1 MKFLHNL
8 FETTEPHF
16 EKGGRFAK
24 WYPFF
29 EAIQSFAFST
39 KNVTKSRVH
48 VRDSLDT
55 KRYMSIVLFSLKPVL
70 FFGIYNAG
78 YQAFKAAGLPIEFL
92 PTFTEGLKIVV
103 PLIIVSYVVGL
114 FWEFLFAIVRG
125 HEINEGFLVTGLLYP
140 LILPPTIPLWQAAIG
155 ITFGVI
161 VGKEVFGGTGRNF
174 LNPALTARAFVFF
187 AYPAQM
193 SGAVWTSLTAAK
205 DQLVDGF
212 SGATA
217 LAVAAITPVQQS
229 AEQNLIEAGFS
240 LKDLFIGFVPGSVG
254 ETSVLFILMGAI
266 LLLVTG
272 VGSWRTMLGSV
283 LGATGMVLIFNTFA
297 GPDSLPILSL
307 SPAWHL
313 SMGGFAFATVFMAT
327 DPVSSPSL
335 QNSRFV
341 YGLLIGILGV
351 IIRCINP
358 AYPEGWMLAILLM
371 NVFAPL
377 IDHVNLQRK
386 LKKRIPNVV

>member
-1 MKFLHNL
+1 MKFLYTW
-8 FETTEPHF
+8 FEKLEHHF
-16 EKGGRFAK
+16 EKGGK
-24 WYPFF
+24 YEKMYPLF
-29 EAIQSFAFST
+29 EAFQSFAFST
-39 KNVTKSRVH
+39 KNVAQSRVH

-55 KRYMSIVLFSLKPVL
+55 KRYMSIVLLSLKPVL

-78 YQAFKAAGLPIEFL
+78 YQALKAAGLSLSFL
-92 PTFTEGLKIVV
+92 PTFGHGLKIVL
-103 PLIIVSYVVGL
+103 PLIVVSYAVGL
-114 FWEFLFAIVRG
+114 FWEFLFAVVRG

-140 LILPPTIPLWQAAIG
+140 LILPPTMPLWQAAVG

-161 VGKEVFGGTGRNF
+161 IGKEVFGGTGRNF

-193 SGAVWTSLTAAK
+193 SGEVWTNLSLAK
-205 DQLVDGF
+205 DKLVDGF

-217 LAVAAITPVQQS
+217 LAVAAVAPSNIGPDQ
-229 AEQNLIEAGFS
+229 ALIEAGFT
-240 LKDLFIGFVPGSVG
+240 LKKLFIGLVPGSVG
-254 ETSVLFILMGAI
+254 ETSTLCVLLGAAV
-266 LLLVTG
+266 LLITG
-272 VGSWRTMLGSV
+272 IGSWRTMLGCL
-283 LGATGMVLIFNTFA
+283 LGATGMVFVFNTFA
-297 GPDSLPILSL
+297 GPESVSILHL
-307 SPAWHL
+307 SPVWHL
-313 SMGGFAFATVFMAT
+313 CMGGFAFATVFMAT

-341 YGLLIGILGV
+341 YGLLIGIVGV

-377 IDHVNLQRK
+377 IDHINLQRN
-386 LKKRIPNVV
+386 LKRRIPNVI